1 MSDTILRTQDGK
13 IVDNANPLAVKT
25 SSSDI
30 IQPVDIQSRLQTTIR
45 THNAVSVAANSTSA
59 SAFID
64 CIGYDKIALSLSNDA
79 STSSLA
85 HIYWSHDGVNNQ
97 GYEPNVIASDTLSVK
112 SGETTVK
119 ARYARVYIHNAD
131 TVAHTMSAWAYL
143 RT

>member
-1 MSDTILRTQDGK
+1 MAK
-13 IVDNANPLAVKT
+13 YNANGEVVELVELSGKA
-25 SSSDI
+25 
-30 IQPVDIQSRLQTTIR
+30 QTTIR
-45 THNAVSVAANSTSA
+45 THNAVSVAASATSA

-64 CIGYDKIALSLSNDA
+64 CIGYDKIALSLLNDA

-97 GYEPNVIASDTLSVK
+97 GYEANVIASNTFSIK

-119 ARYARVYIHNAD
+119 ARYARVYINNAD